1 MNCAMC
7 ACAYSYAC
15 MLTPKC
21 KKNAPNK
28 DKCNIHFSSAQVK
41 KTEIV
46 SKQFISY
53 TEQQGF
59 HILCG
64 HRLLRLGLQHD
75 VALTPRT
82 GKPCQEPTSPTPGA
96 VLAPAGQHSRS
107 DAELLDILS

>member
-1 MNCAMC
+1 MIVL
-7 ACAYSYAC
+7 YSYAC
-15 MLTPKC
+15 LHQSVKT
-21 KKNAPNK
+21 APNK

-41 KTEIV
+41 KTEVV

-75 VALTPRT
+75 VALTPRM
-82 GKPCQEPTSPTPGA
+82 GKLCQEPTSPTPGA
-96 VLAPAGQHSRS
+96 VPAPAGQHSRS
-107 DAELLDILS
+107 DVELFSS